1 MDIKEIMQQLIDYSY
16 DRMLNKG
23 VYPFC
28 AFLVKDGV
36 IISKGFNEGLFDYG
50 NKTIHG
56 EMVAIKKACKSLLN
70 LYLDRCVLFTTCE
83 PCLACFDT
91 ALWAGIKD
99 FIWCINAKNASEHY
113 NKMSY
118 SPLVYAKKNPGKVKI
133 LAGVCEKEALEFLKS
148 CKGIE
153 PVY

>member
-1 MDIKEIMQQLIDYSY
+1 MMDIKEIMQQLIDYSY

-91 ALWAGIKD
+91 ALWVHIKHIVYSVDHKD
-99 FIWCINAKNASEHY
+99 FPEYFNDHPYTIDKYIKENPGSIKISKYILHNEGIQLFKS
-113 NKMSY
+113 
-118 SPLVYAKKNPGKVKI
+118 AKKKHGW
-133 LAGVCEKEALEFLKS
+133 
-148 CKGIE
+148 
-153 PVY
+153 